1 MVIQG
6 GKGDTVVLLYILR
19 GQNNRKLVSLVAG
32 RKSFQDVPPDTSG
45 SYWSTGRDW
54 YNHNI

>member
-19 GQNNRKLVSLVAG
+19 GQNNRKLVSLEAG
-32 RKSFQDVPPDTSG
+32 RRSFQDVPQDTSE
-45 SYWSTGRDW
+45 SCWSTGRDW